1 MMFKESKGV
10 TLIALI
16 ITIIIMIILAG
27 ATIATSELID
37 RAQEQ
42 QIVTNLALIQTKVKI
57 IMEKASFSGDSSFY
71 VGVLQTSGEYE
82 GMYEYT
88 ENVLRENGLDAIANR
103 INGEK
108 YYVDYTTGDIIYSKG
123 ETELW
128 LSDFM

>member
-1 MMFKESKGV
+1 MVKGTKGV
-10 TLIALI
+10 TVVALI
-16 ITIIIMIILAG
+16 ITVVVMLILAG

-42 QIVTNLALIQTKVKI
+42 KIVTNLALIQTKVKI
-57 IMEKASFSGDSSFY
+57 IMEKATFNGDSSYY
-71 VGVLQTSGEYE
+71 VGVLQTSGDYE

-88 ENVLRENGLDAIANR
+88 ERVLRENGLDAIANR
-103 INGEK
+103 LDGEK
-108 YYVDYTTGDIIYSKG
+108 YYIDYTTGDIVYSKG